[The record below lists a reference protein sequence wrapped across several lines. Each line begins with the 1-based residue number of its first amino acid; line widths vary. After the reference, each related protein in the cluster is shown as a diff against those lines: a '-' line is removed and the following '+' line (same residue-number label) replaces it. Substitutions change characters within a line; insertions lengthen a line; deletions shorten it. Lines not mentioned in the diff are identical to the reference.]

1 MNTVKQPSHRT
12 DTMDTSEILKLY
24 GISDEDL
31 RLVRVLGESALPRM
45 DEWILEWYDWL
56 RPQPEFEQFFSDKEI
71 LDQVQRQQCDYWSL
85 FFAAEIDQDYLE
97 RRRSVG
103 ETHARIGLQ
112 LNTYFSGMNYFM
124 NIFSGICLAVTESNP
139 GAAPPIQRAVT
150 KLLHLDTAVVVGAYS
165 EIIEETIGA
174 QSRALMEMST
184 PVTQIWSDILLLP
197 LVGIIDS
204 HRARDIMNA
213 TLAKISETRA
223 RIFILDISGV
233 AMVDT
238 AVANNL
244 IKITKATSLMGCSC
258 TISGVSPAIAQTIV
272 ELGIDTG
279 DIKTTA
285 TMRDALADAFRRVGM
300 EITEIR

>member
-1 MNTVKQPSHRT
+1 MNNFVQPSHKAG
-12 DTMDTSEILKLY
+12 DMDATEMLALY
-24 GISDEDL
+24 GITEDDL
-31 RLVRVLGESALPRM
+31 RLVRAFGDRALPRT
-45 DEWILEWYDWL
+45 DQWIGAWYEWLAT
-56 RPQPEFEQFFSDKEI
+56 QPEFERFFSDTATLER
-71 LDQVQRQQCDYWSL
+71 VQSLQRDYWSA
-85 FFAAEIDQDYLE
+85 FFAADVDTDYLE
-97 RRRSVG
+97 RRRTVG
-103 ETHARIGLQ
+103 ETHARIGLP
-112 LNTYFSGMNYFM
+112 LHTYFAGMNRFM
-124 NIFSGICLAVTESNP
+124 ELFAELGPVETATTADSEPTTL
-139 GAAPPIQRAVT
+139 RAVT
-150 KLLHLDTAVVVGAYS
+150 KLLHLDTALVVDAYS
-165 EIIEETIGA
+165 RVVEETVSA
-174 QSRALMEMST
+174 QSKSLMEMST

-233 AMVDT
+233 AVVDT

-244 IKITKATSLMGCSC
+244 IKITKATNLMGCSC

-279 DIKTTA
+279 TIKTTS

-300 EITEIR
+300 EIRELG

>member
-1 MNTVKQPSHRT
+1 MDTVKQTSHRIET
-12 DTMDTSEILKLY
+12 ADAAEMLKLY

-31 RLVRVLGESALPRM
+31 RLVRGLGESVLPRM
-45 DEWILEWYDWL
+45 EEWIDEWYEWL
-56 RPQPEFEQFFSDKEI
+56 RPQPEHEQFFSDSEI
-71 LDQVQRQQCDYWSL
+71 LGRVKRLQCDYWSA
-85 FFAAEIDQDYLE
+85 FFAAEIDQDYIDK
-97 RRRSVG
+97 RRNVG
-103 ETHARIGLQ
+103 RTHASIGLP
-112 LNTYFSGMNYFM
+112 LHTYFAGMNGFADL
-124 NIFSGICLAVTESNP
+124 FKSICEVTNKSKP
-139 GAAPPIQRAVT
+139 GAALSVQHAVV
-150 KLLHLDTAVVVGAYS
+150 KLLHLDTAVAVEAYS
-165 EIIEETIGA
+165 QVIEETIGA
-174 QSRALMEMST
+174 QSKALMEMST
-184 PVTQIWSDILLLP
+184 PVTQICSDILLLP

-204 HRARDIMNA
+204 HRARDIMNG

-233 AMVDT
+233 AVVDT

-258 TISGVSPAIAQTIV
+258 TISGVSPAIAQTVV

-279 DIKTTA
+279 TIKTTA